1 MQLELWC
8 ARLGARPEVGE
19 PRRAQVQS
27 EAAVGSSSGRRLLTQ
42 RRLQVVL
49 GLIWLLDAGLQFQ
62 PYMFS
67 RGFVTNF
74 LAMNDMFQ
82 PHLIAVT
89 IENIT

>member
-1 MQLELWC
+1 MQVGLPR
-8 ARLGARPEVGE
+8 ARRSTSPEVDGSRS
-19 PRRAQVQS
+19 PQAHS
-27 EAAVGSSSGRRLLTQ
+27 DGAVRVRGARRLLTQ

-67 RGFVTNF
+67 REFVANF

-82 PHLIAVT
+82 PHLIGVA
-89 IENIT
+89 I